1 MVKKRAVVIDDEQ
14 IVLDSVKKIL
24 SQEGFDVVTAA
35 GGGAGISHAISEDF
49 DIVLTDIRMP
59 DIDGFKVIRDIRKF
73 KPAIPIVIITG
84 YASVSSAVQA
94 MKLGA
99 SQYLEKPFTP
109 EQLIQTVRTAL
120 ELSSEDAVIEQTLI
134 HAVEMRKILAKG
146 AKDVDFARNI
156 FEFGADAL
164 DDFQLTP
171 QEKLAIITADIDWI
185 EDQLG
190 TLPPGQKH
198 WLTVR
203 RKV

>member
-1 MVKKRAVVIDDEQ
+1 
-14 IVLDSVKKIL
+14 LDSVKKIL
-24 SQEGFDVVTAA
+24 SQEGFDVVTAD
-35 GGGAGISHAISEDF
+35 GGGAGISHAISEAF

-73 KPAIPIVIITG
+73 KPDIPIVIITG
-84 YASVSSAVQA
+84 YASISSAVQA

-99 SQYLEKPFTP
+99 TQYLEKPFTP
-109 EQLIQTVRTAL
+109 EQLIQTVRAAL
-120 ELSSEDAVIEQTLI
+120 AVSSRDAVVEQTLI
-134 HAVEMRKILAKG
+134 HTAEMRKILAKG

-190 TLPPGQKH
+190 TLPPGQKQ
-198 WLTVR
+198 WLTAR

>member
-1 MVKKRAVVIDDEQ
+1 MDKKRAIVIDDEQ

-24 SQEGFDVVTAA
+24 SEEGFDVVTAT
-35 GGGAGISHAISEDF
+35 GGGAGVSHAISEAF

-73 KPAIPIVIITG
+73 KPAVPIVIITG
-84 YASVSSAVQA
+84 YASVNSAVQA

-109 EQLIQTVRTAL
+109 EQLIQTVRAAID
-120 ELSSEDAVIEQTLI
+120 LSSPDAIAEQTLI
-134 HAVEMRKILAKG
+134 HAAEMRNILAKG

-190 TLPPGQKH
+190 TLPPGQKQ
-198 WLTVR
+198 WLTAR
-203 RKV
+203 RKG